1 MDYSKLSDY
10 EINCEVGRSICFSD
24 YLLARN
30 EQKNYC
36 SNPAD
41 AWPIIQENG
50 ISVVRDYD
58 EWVALAGVESR
69 HGEADHFSHCYQ
81 KAPDKPLRAA
91 MIVYLMMQEGES
103 E

>member
-41 AWPIIQENG
+41 AWPIIHENG
-50 ISVVRDYD
+50 ISVICDCGEWAAFSGFETLACGDYI
-58 EWVALAGVESR
+58 WSHIYAGDP
-69 HGEADHFSHCYQ
+69 A
-81 KAPDKPLRAA
+81 KPLRSA
-91 MIVYLMMQEGES
+91 MIVYLMMQES
-103 E
+103 EE